1 MKRKIKICVLM
12 IMLFM
17 ALAVGSYST
26 YAFLTDS
33 EDFTL
38 DYTIGQINGTVT
50 VTGDAVDEVGIVTN
64 SDLAYIHYQDDMIG
78 NKGLLDEMASEIKVS
93 IKFKNS
99 FPTRVKVQV
108 PTVDEN
114 DLQYGLIYIVIDDT
128 SLTKDKKVILN
139 VDDDGNLQY
148 AYEGET
154 TWTTVVTGL
163 TESLEHDL
171 LRSKINEYNTGKLV
185 GLYEDNLF
193 SAESDVEFNFRILVW
208 GDYYDLSDDDKAK
221 YLEMSYNFA
230 VTAKVIQAKDQYN
243 GGGPD
248 YEND

>member
-33 EDFTL
+33 QTFT
-38 DYTIGQINGTVT
+38 YEYKIGSINGTVT
-50 VTGDAVDEVGIVTN
+50 VTGDAVVDSIVTN

-78 NKGLLDEMASEIKVS
+78 NNGLLDEMASEIKVS

-114 DLQYGLIYIVIDDT
+114 DLQYGLMYIVIDDT
-128 SLTKDKKVILN
+128 SLTKEKKVILD

-154 TWTTVVTGL
+154 TWKTVVKGL
-163 TESLEHDL
+163 KESLEHDL
-171 LRSKINEYNTGKLV
+171 LRSKINEYNTEKLV

>member
-33 EDFTL
+33 QTFT
-38 DYTIGQINGTVT
+38 YEYKIGSINGTVT
-50 VTGDAVDEVGIVTN
+50 VTGDTIENEVITN
-64 SDLAYIHYQDDMIG
+64 NDLSYIHYQDDMIK
-78 NKGLLDEMASEIKVS
+78 NKFGLLDEMASEIKVS
-93 IKFKNS
+93 IKFNNS

-108 PTVDEN
+108 PTDASN
-114 DLQYGLIYIVIDDT
+114 YLQYGLMYIVIDDT
-128 SLTKDKKVILN
+128 NTTKDKEVKLQV
-139 VDDDGNLQY
+139 VDGNLQY

-185 GLYEDNLF
+185 GLYEDNLYEKDIE
-193 SAESDVEFNFRILVW
+193 AEFNFRILVW
-208 GDYYDLSDDDKAK
+208 GDYYNLSDTDKTK
-221 YLEMSYNFA
+221 YLEMNYNFV
-230 VTAKVIQAKDQYN
+230 VTAKVIQAIDQYN
-243 GGGPD
+243 GGTLD